1 MQNNVGPTDRTVRIV
16 VGVVM
21 IALRFFGPVAGFLG
35 GLLVLV
41 GAYLLVTAAIGYCP
55 VYHLFRYSTTGG
67 ERVALGG
74 PRTGAFQANAVPTAT
89 PQPGG
94 GPGPGEAANREGNQS
109 AQQGG
114 QPAQGAEGD
123 KTNQQG

>member
-21 IALRFFGPVAGFLG
+21 IALRFFGPVVGFLG

-55 VYHLFRYSTTGG
+55 VYHLFRYSTSG

-74 PRTGAFQANAVPTAT
+74 SPP
-89 PQPGG
+89 
-94 GPGPGEAANREGNQS
+94 AA
-109 AQQGG
+109 
-114 QPAQGAEGD
+114 PAEGD
-123 KTNQQG
+123 GGGGAAPGSQTDRTNQQG